1 MLVVRKIKR
10 ICWVIA
16 IPLAVIL
23 VYLGSV
29 YYSFY
34 KDVQQ
39 VKDSNL
45 RPPSDGGPLVAPFFN
60 NEYVSTW
67 GAFGDFIGGTFNPI
81 VGVLSV
87 VLLFLT
93 WIVTRQTLESTMTE
107 LSESSKAFKATADAQ
122 KEIQR
127 TQSLQQ
133 FDTIF
138 FSMLNNLNAVHLSLQ
153 EINAAKKESELDKRY
168 RECFGDGDYGL
179 TERQEFIDDSHQL
192 RKYFIILYQI
202 IKNIKN
208 NIHSNSN
215 FDEKEKRRLARLY
228 ANMLRSNLDNKIL
241 QLLLLNIYKRFDSY
255 SELLREYRFF
265 EHMDFRNHDGKIY
278 WNFSLLQVS
287 KEMGQQYF
295 YSSDWYKELKENKIL
310 KSIFLWGD
318 DFYNVNLFSKKYLS
332 NFLDKNIKIYYTNSV
347 VLIRFGSDS
356 LNLNNLRISFL
367 QDSSRVL
374 NTEIDIFRDKFLLK
388 KDKLYYQLNVEQD
401 KLFISTSDHKIKN
414 YLPISDL
421 NIEVTIKNPL

>member
-45 RPPSDGGPLVAPFFN
+45 RPPFDGGPLVAPFFN

>member
-1 MLVVRKIKR
+1 
-10 ICWVIA
+10 
-16 IPLAVIL
+16 
-23 VYLGSV
+23 
-29 YYSFY
+29 
-34 KDVQQ
+34 
-39 VKDSNL
+39 
-45 RPPSDGGPLVAPFFN
+45 
-60 NEYVSTW
+60 
-67 GAFGDFIGGTFNPI
+67 
-81 VGVLSV
+81 
-87 VLLFLT
+87 
-93 WIVTRQTLESTMTE
+93 MTE

-310 KSIFLWGD
+310 KSIF
-318 DFYNVNLFSKKYLS
+318 FYGVM
-332 NFLDKNIKIYYTNSV
+332 
-347 VLIRFGSDS
+347 
-356 LNLNNLRISFL
+356 
-367 QDSSRVL
+367 
-374 NTEIDIFRDKFLLK
+374 IF
-388 KDKLYYQLNVEQD
+388 
-401 KLFISTSDHKIKN
+401 IM
-414 YLPISDL
+414 
-421 NIEVTIKNPL
+421 